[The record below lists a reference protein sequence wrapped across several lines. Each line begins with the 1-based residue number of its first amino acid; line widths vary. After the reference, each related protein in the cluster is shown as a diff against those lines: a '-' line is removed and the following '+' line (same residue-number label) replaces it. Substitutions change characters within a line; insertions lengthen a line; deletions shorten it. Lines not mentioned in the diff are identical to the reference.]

1 MANPSGS
8 RINSTARQRLW
19 LASSVGIFVIT
30 LSFGALTHAAED
42 WQKIKD
48 CTLLSNPA
56 NDGDSFHVRHNG
68 KEYIFRLYFVDAPEI
83 DHEFPE
89 RVAEQAAYFGVSKAH
104 VLTIGRAAARFT
116 EDELRGRFTIITRW
130 QDAQGR
136 SKLTRYFVFV
146 EKDGK
151 DLTQEL
157 VKEGLARIYGAR
169 ANKPSGRPAKEYLAE
184 LEQLER
190 EAKRNH
196 RGAWARA
203 RAP

>member
-8 RINSTARQRLW
+8 RTNSTAWQRPW
-19 LASSVGIFVIT
+19 LAFSVGIFVIT
-30 LSFGALTHAAED
+30 LGSGALTQAAEN

-48 CTLLSNPA
+48 CMLISNSA

-83 DHEFPE
+83 DNEFPE
-89 RVAEQAAYFGVSKAH
+89 RVAEQAAYFGVSQAR
-104 VLTIGRAAARFT
+104 VPTIGRAVARFT
-116 EDELRGRFTIITRW
+116 KEKLGGRFTILTCW

-136 SKLTRYFVFV
+136 SKLPRYFAFV
-146 EKDGK
+146 EKDGR
-151 DLTQEL
+151 DLAQEL
-157 VKEGLARIYGAR
+157 VKEGLARIYGAQT
-169 ANKPSGRPAKEYLAE
+169 NQPSGRPAKEYRTE

-196 RGAWARA
+196 HGAWARV
-203 RAP
+203 P